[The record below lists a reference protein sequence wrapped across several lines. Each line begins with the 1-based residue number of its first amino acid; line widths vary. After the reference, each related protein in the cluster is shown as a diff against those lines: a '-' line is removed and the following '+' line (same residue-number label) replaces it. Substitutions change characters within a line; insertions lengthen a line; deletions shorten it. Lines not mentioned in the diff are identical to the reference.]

1 MSEERN
7 ARKVRVGTVV
17 SSAMDKTV
25 VVRVDRLI
33 RHPTYHKVIKRSKKF
48 MAHDEDNRCKVGD
61 IVRIME
67 TRPLSKRKRW
77 RVIETVREAVLT

>member
-77 RVIETVREAVLT
+77 RVIETVREAVLA